1 MTLTTTTTMKSQARQ
16 LTSRVTMVP
25 RKLKKQPK
33 KKIPSFSDALLL
45 LCSPD
50 YSLVDAYPTL
60 CRVYAIAVA
69 IPVSSSTT
77 ERSFSALKR
86 VKLAF
91 ARPWFRKDLNRYFQC
106 QSSVKFCLPL
116 FFPFLAGGWG
126 ASIMITLRGAKF
138 NTGPAWKFRA
148 TTPLHG
154 NLIFS
159 DQNDVDN
166 FVDGYSENNVAEIQ
180 VFYIVEINLPN
191 RGHHCPYYKNCQ
203 SSLSW
208 LTALTKCALK
218 SLIKMAI

>member
-1 MTLTTTTTMKSQARQ
+1 MGSDELTNCSISLVLLRNSTVHLSATKKMMMIAARTTTMMMMTMMILMTTRITVVMVMVIMIIMMTLTTTTTMKSQARQ

-126 ASIMITLRGAKF
+126 CK
-138 NTGPAWKFRA
+138 
-148 TTPLHG
+148 HH
-154 NLIFS
+154 
-159 DQNDVDN
+159 D
-166 FVDGYSENNVAEIQ
+166 YS
-180 VFYIVEINLPN
+180 
-191 RGHHCPYYKNCQ
+191 
-203 SSLSW
+203 
-208 LTALTKCALK
+208 
-218 SLIKMAI
+218 